1 MNKAYKIKVGSSF
14 WFSKLLLVTSTLSL
28 LVFLLSLAILYTG
41 KGLPLEMSGIYY
53 GEIMHNYVYYSFSI
67 SLVFCILGFKV
78 SDMKKW
84 TKTDLII
91 DGDTIQFTQNNEP
104 VLLPRQK
111 ILKVSGLKTYFTK
124 DIKLRIRTN
133 GLKRY
138 YIKVDDNTYNKLAYI
153 YSDRFY

>member
-1 MNKAYKIKVGSSF
+1 MIKVGSSF
-14 WFSKLLLVTSTLSL
+14 WFSKLMLVTSTLSL

-41 KGLPLEMSGIYY
+41 KGLTLEMSGIYY

-111 ILKVSGLKTYFTK
+111 ILKVSRLKTYFTK

-138 YIKVDDNTYNKLAYI
+138 YIKVDDNIYNKLTYI